1 MKKILCGFTP
11 FAFAASAFAEGGA
24 GGSAGGSTITITG
37 DAAAVA
43 GAVTDWAGTLAPT
56 VLGIV
61 GAFLGF
67 WAIKVGIRIIK
78 GIVSSSK

>member
-1 MKKILCGFTP
+1 MKRILCGLTP
-11 FAFAASAFAEGGA
+11 FALAAAAFADPSAGGA
-24 GGSAGGSTITITG
+24 GSTITISG

-56 VLGIV
+56 VIGIV

-67 WAIKVGIRIIK
+67 WAVKVGIRIIK
-78 GIVSSSK
+78 GIANTSK

>member
-11 FAFAASAFAEGGA
+11 FALAASAFAEGGA
-24 GGSAGGSTITITG
+24 AGGSTITISG

-78 GIVSSSK
+78 GIASSSK

>member
-1 MKKILCGFTP
+1 MKRILCGFTP
-11 FAFAASAFAEGGA
+11 FALAASAFAEGGA
-24 GGSAGGSTITITG
+24 GAGGSSITISG
-37 DAAAVA
+37 DATAVA
-43 GAVTDWAGTLAPT
+43 GAVTEWAGTLAPT

-78 GIVSSSK
+78 GIAGSSK

>member
-11 FAFAASAFAEGGA
+11 LALAASAFAEGG
-24 GGSAGGSTITITG
+24 SAGAGSTITING
-37 DAAAVA
+37 DAASVA
-43 GAVTDWAGTLAPT
+43 GAVTEWAGTLAPT

-78 GIVSSSK
+78 GIASSSK

>member
-1 MKKILCGFTP
+1 MKRILCGFTP
-11 FAFAASAFAEGGA
+11 FALAASAFAEGGA
-24 GGSAGGSTITITG
+24 GGSGGSTITISG
-37 DAAAVA
+37 DASAVA

-78 GIVSSSK
+78 GIASSSK